1 MFLGAVFVPLNINLR
16 CDLASLSS
24 EGAQLSSLC
33 QGIAW
38 KRVKGVGQER
48 EVGYILFALGGWGG
62 PCSRAMQAAEKGMLF
77 CLLST
82 AEAPYA
88 VEGLLPYV
96 ILQLRNLRAQ
106 QVR

>member
-16 CDLASLSS
+16 CALGSLSS

-48 EVGYILFALGGWGG
+48 EVG
-62 PCSRAMQAAEKGMLF
+62 
-77 CLLST
+77 
-82 AEAPYA
+82 
-88 VEGLLPYV
+88 
-96 ILQLRNLRAQ
+96 
-106 QVR
+106 